1 MATYDWFE
9 IDMRDGR
16 EAGSFKTKAPRT
28 SDWPEEW
35 IHGRIIP
42 RHYLMASLVLLP
54 SNCRRKTPN
63 KIIWRWVPRLCHAIS
78 RTTSYAALVTPK
90 LMNHALGIATA
101 Y

>member
-63 KIIWRWVPRLCHAIS
+63 KIIWRGSHVFVMPYRGQHLTRLS
-78 RTTSYAALVTPK
+78 
-90 LMNHALGIATA
+90 
-101 Y
+101 